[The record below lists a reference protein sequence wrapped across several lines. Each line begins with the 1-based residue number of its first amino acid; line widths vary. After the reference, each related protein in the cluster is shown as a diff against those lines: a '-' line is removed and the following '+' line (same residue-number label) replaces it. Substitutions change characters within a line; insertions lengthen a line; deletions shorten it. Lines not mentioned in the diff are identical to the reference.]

1 MTETYD
7 LIIRG
12 GDVWATGGLAQTDVA
27 VRDGKIAH
35 VGDMSGADA
44 GTVIDAAGLTV
55 LPGMIDSQVHF
66 REPGNEQ
73 KEDLESG
80 TRSAALGGITAVFE
94 MPNTDPLTTSA
105 EALADKISRAA
116 GRSWTDH
123 AFFMGASAENADD
136 LAALERVPGCCGVK
150 MFMGS
155 STGNL
160 LVPDDETV
168 RRALSN
174 GTRRMSVHSE
184 DEYRLNERKDER
196 VEGDPSS
203 HPVWRD
209 EETAIRST
217 KRLLKIARETGRRV
231 HVLHITTAEEV
242 EILARYK
249 DVATCEVTPQHLTF
263 AAPDC
268 YERLGSYAQ
277 MNPPIRGEA
286 HRAGLWRGIEQG
298 VFDVIGSDHA
308 PHTKEEKAQ
317 PYPASPS
324 GMPGAQTTVAVMLDH
339 VANGRLSLA
348 RLVDLLCSGPQRIFN
363 IAGKGRIAWGYDA
376 DFTLVDLKAKREIT
390 ADWLAYKCGWSPYEG
405 MNITGW
411 PVGTIIR
418 GNVVMRDGE
427 LADGPVGEPV
437 RFVET
442 LR

>member
-1 MTETYD
+1 MTDTYD

-12 GDVWATGGLAQTDVA
+12 GDVWATGGLARTDVA
-27 VRDGKIAH
+27 VREGKVAH
-35 VGDMSGADA
+35 VGNLGGADA
-44 GTVIDAAGLTV
+44 ETVIDAVGLTV

-123 AFFMGASAENADD
+123 AFFMGASAENADQ
-136 LAALERVPGCCGVK
+136 LAELERVPGCCGVK
-150 MFMGS
+150 LFMGS

-168 RRALSN
+168 RRVLSN

-184 DEYRLNERKDER
+184 DEYRLGERKGER

-217 KRLLKIARETGRRV
+217 KRLLSIARETRRRV

-242 EILARYK
+242 EILAGYK
-249 DVATCEVTPQHLTF
+249 DDIENKLY
-263 AAPDC
+263 AA
-268 YERLGSYAQ
+268 
-277 MNPPIRGEA
+277 NPGVKSRFQRGEIMFEDYNEA
-286 HRAGLWRGIEQG
+286 ELRRILLGMVHKHRWRLE
-298 VFDVIGSDHA
+298 DD
-308 PHTKEEKAQ
+308 KAR
-317 PYPASPS
+317 SW
-324 GMPGAQTTVAVMLDH
+324 G
-339 VANGRLSLA
+339 
-348 RLVDLLCSGPQRIFN
+348 
-363 IAGKGRIAWGYDA
+363 AGKAS
-376 DFTLVDLKAKREIT
+376 IT
-390 ADWLAYKCGWSPYEG
+390 ARGWNGLSRS
-405 MNITGW
+405 TGW
-411 PVGTIIR
+411 AP
-418 GNVVMRDGE
+418 
-427 LADGPVGEPV
+427 
-437 RFVET
+437 
-442 LR
+442 